1 MSILDELTSQR
12 RSIRTYKAD
21 MPPEEW
27 IAVLLRS
34 AAKAPSPTNSR
45 PVRFIR
51 IKSPDRRAALH
62 KAMHQGY
69 QTLLEAAKTCEKPRR
84 KTNVINAYWRYS
96 EFIKTAPLLFA
107 VGVAT
112 NGTGFSKRLFD
123 AKIIP
128 RDDRTNTDLDIS
140 IGLALKGFLLKGV
153 ELGLGM
159 CILTAPLVFAGDI
172 DDVLGLSGIHI
183 KCLVTA
189 GYPDET
195 PPYIDRPSPADMYL
209 EI

>member
-62 KAMHQGY
+62 RAMHQGY

-112 NGTGFSKRLFD
+112 NSTGFSKRLFD
-123 AKIIP
+123 AKIIH
-128 RDDRTNTDLDIS
+128 RDDKNKYRHGHLHR
-140 IGLALKGFLLKGV
+140 
-153 ELGLGM
+153 LGLERISSERRRTGPGNVYSYGACWSSRVTSM
-159 CILTAPLVFAGDI
+159 TS
-172 DDVLGLSGIHI
+172 SGF
-183 KCLVTA
+183 
-189 GYPDET
+189 
-195 PPYIDRPSPADMYL
+195 PASVSNVW
-209 EI
+209 

>member
-1 MSILDELTSQR
+1 
-12 RSIRTYKAD
+12 

-27 IAVLLRS
+27 IPLLLRC
-34 AAKAPSPTNSR
+34 ATKAPSPTNSR

-51 IKSPDRRAALH
+51 IKSPERRADLQR
-62 KAMHQGY
+62 AMHQGY
-69 QTLLEAAKTCEKPRR
+69 HALLEAAKTCEKPRR

-96 EFIKTAPLLFA
+96 EFIDAAPLLFA

-112 NGTGFSKRLFD
+112 NGTGFSKRLFE
-123 AKIIP
+123 AGII
-128 RDDRTNTDLDIS
+128 RKDDRTDADLDIS

-172 DDVLGLSGIHI
+172 DKVLGLTDIRI
-183 KCLVTA
+183 KCLIAA
-189 GYPDET
+189 GFPDET
-195 PPYIDRPSPADMYL
+195 PPYLDRSHSSDMYL